1 MASNPRL
8 RSIAFYNQHGKL
20 LMTCKSRKVAE
31 AIAKEIYQPVYKEFL
46 FIAEDQ
52 LKNLSYSQAV
62 DFENKMKENNATQ

>member
-8 RSIAFYNQHGKL
+8 RSIAFYDQTGRL
-20 LMTCKSRKVAE
+20 VMTCKSRKVAD
-31 AIAKEIYQPVYKEFL
+31 AIAKEIYQPLYKEFF

>member
-1 MASNPRL
+1 
-8 RSIAFYNQHGKL
+8 
-20 LMTCKSRKVAE
+20 MTCKSRKVAE